1 MPRVPDY
8 SKVTS
13 VDQNAADSGYA
24 DRLETLTQKKWKV
37 LLDVQRPYR
46 WNIKRLNPGKTLDI
60 GCGVGRHLAHL
71 PDGSVGL
78 DFNEHSI
85 AKAKSSGCEAYVP
98 EDFFSEEKYRDKEP
112 RFDSVLLSHVLEHL
126 TLEESHTV
134 ISTYLPYLKKG
145 GKVIAICPQEKGYA
159 TPPRGHARGEDHVT
173 FLDAEGI
180 GKIMKNLGLGIKAA
194 YSFPFPR
201 RMGRIFRHNETV
213 VVGEK

>member
-1 MPRVPDY
+1 M
-8 SKVTS
+8 
-13 VDQNAADSGYA
+13 DQNAADSGYA

-46 WNIKRLNPGKTLDI
+46 WNIKRLKPGKTLDI

-78 DFNEHSI
+78 DFNQHSI
-85 AKAKSSGCEAYVP
+85 SKARSLGCEAYTP
-98 EDFFSEEKYRDKEP
+98 EDFFSHEKYRDKEP
-112 RFDSVLLSHVLEHL
+112 RFDSILLSHVLEHL
-126 TLEESHTV
+126 TVDESHTV
-134 ISTYLPYLKKG
+134 ISTYLPYLRKG

-159 TPPRGHARGEDHVT
+159 TPPQGRARGEDHVT

-180 GKIMKNLGLGIKAA
+180 EEILKDLGLEITAA

-201 RMGRIFRHNETV
+201 GMGKVFRHNETV